1 MPLAATLRG
10 GRVLVSKDMN
20 LTTKRLSR
28 IIRSFPSRTIGVLGD
43 FMLDELLRGDATR
56 ISPEAPVPV
65 VLMKD
70 DQRDGFPGGAG
81 NVCANIAALGARAAP
96 FGAVGADRSGKRLQ
110 ELLKGLGV
118 SCETLV
124 EEPGRVTPRKVRIVA
139 HQQQL
144 LRLDFERPYPISS
157 GTVQSLIRCFKRWVG
172 RLDGLIVSDYLKGSA
187 TTELCG
193 QFSMLA
199 RARGVP
205 VFVDPKPEHP
215 ETCEGATAI
224 TPNLRE
230 AEALVG
236 LPLRDPAQRAIGG
249 AKLLENLRCSALLIT
264 RGGEGMTLVERG
276 GTVHEI
282 DSISRP
288 VYDVTG
294 AGDTVIA
301 VVALAYGCG
310 ASLRESA
317 ELANLSGGHVVLK
330 FGTAGITAKELLQAV
345 RERGR

>member
-1 MPLAATLRG
+1 
-10 GRVLVSKDMN
+10 MN
-20 LTTKRLSR
+20 QTTKRLSR
-28 IIRSFPSRTIGVLGD
+28 IIRSFPGHTIGVLGD

-70 DQRDGFPGGAG
+70 DRRDGFPGGAG
-81 NVCANIAALGARAAP
+81 NVCANIAALGARAVP
-96 FGAVGADRSGKRLQ
+96 FGAIGTDKSGKRLQ
-110 ELLKGLGV
+110 ELLKGVGV

-144 LRLDFERPYPISS
+144 LRLDFEKPYPISS
-157 GTVQSLIRCFKRWVG
+157 GTVRSLVRRFRRWAG
-172 RLDGLIVSDYLKGSA
+172 RLDALIVSDYLKGSA
-187 TTELCG
+187 TTDLCG
-193 QFSMLA
+193 HFSIVA
-199 RARGVP
+199 RERGVP

-215 ETCEGATAI
+215 EACHGATAI
-224 TPNLRE
+224 TPNLHE
-230 AEALVG
+230 AERLAG
-236 LPLRDPAQRAIGG
+236 LPLRDCAQRALGG
-249 AKLLENLRCSALLIT
+249 PKLVEELRCSALLIT
-264 RGGEGMTLVERG
+264 RGGEGMTLVESG
-276 GTVHEI
+276 GAVHEI

-301 VVALAYGCG
+301 VVALAYGSG

-317 ELANLSGGHVVLK
+317 ELANLAGGRVVLK
-330 FGTAGITAKELLQAV
+330 FGTAGITARELLQAV

>member
-1 MPLAATLRG
+1 
-10 GRVLVSKDMN
+10 MN
-20 LTTKRLSR
+20 QTTKRLSR
-28 IIRSFPSRTIGVLGD
+28 VIRRFPGCTIGALGD
-43 FMLDELLRGDATR
+43 FMLDELLCGDATR

-65 VLMKD
+65 VLMKED
-70 DQRDGFPGGAG
+70 RRDGFPGGAG
-81 NVCANIAALGARAAP
+81 NVCANIAVLGARAVP
-96 FGAVGADRSGKRLQ
+96 FGAIGADSSGKRLQ

-144 LRLDFERPYPISS
+144 LRLDFEKPFPISS
-157 GTVQSLIRCFKRWVG
+157 GTVRLLVRRFKRWVG

-187 TTELCG
+187 TTDLCG
-193 QFSMLA
+193 EFSKLA
-199 RARGVP
+199 RERGVP

-215 ETCEGATAI
+215 ETCHGATAI
-224 TPNLRE
+224 TPNLHE
-230 AEALVG
+230 AERLAG
-236 LPLRDPAQRAIGG
+236 LPLRDSAQRALGG
-249 AKLLENLRCSALLIT
+249 AKLLEKLRCSALLIT
-264 RGGEGMTLVERG
+264 RGGEGMTLVETD
-276 GTVHEI
+276 GTVREI

-301 VVALAYGCG
+301 VVALAYGSG

-317 ELANLSGGHVVLK
+317 ELANLAGGLVVLK